1 MKGLCVDWVYLC
13 EHNLQK
19 DIRTFNDI
27 YHIRVKENG
36 NKSFPLPIWLT
47 YILIR
52 VPLVEQ
58 HRHHPL
64 VDLPVE
70 VLSHLCFQNKY
81 KKMKIYILQD
91 LISFI
96 ILYHF

>member
-36 NKSFPLPIWLT
+36 NKSFPLPIGLT